1 MTFEDG
7 IIQNTVAKLLLGCDY
22 RDEVV
27 NAINASFFDFS
38 LKFFREI
45 VEAKLSGHAVNMD
58 WYREHFIEAVTPDEA
73 AIYSG
78 LNKKTI
84 TNIHGQAT
92 KNIVLS
98 AAKENFEYL
107 RSMLAELEQ
116 DVQNNIAITISISH
130 NDITVTLSLTES
142 LIVINALATKKLQI
156 RGGAWSAIGKRVEK
170 PLVDELCRL
179 AGVPLQNIDNRPFK
193 RNKKLKY
200 DRETDYLL
208 LSRTGKVYR
217 VEVKLMGK
225 GNPESA
231 DATIARDSDIF
242 IADTLSVQN
251 CAQLKAREIE
261 YLILRDNHN
270 SLVDFIAIL
279 DRLDIP
285 HNATPE
291 KGQTL

>member
-7 IIQNTVAKLLLGCDY
+7 IIRSTVGKLLLGCDY

-45 VEAKLSGHAVNMD
+45 VEAKLAGHAVNMS

-92 KNIVLS
+92 RKIVLS
-98 AAKENFEYL
+98 AANENFEYL
-107 RSMLAELEQ
+107 RSMLEELEQ

-142 LIVINALATKKLQI
+142 LIVINALATKKLTQ
-156 RGGAWSAIGKRVEK
+156 
-170 PLVDELCRL
+170 
-179 AGVPLQNIDNRPFK
+179 
-193 RNKKLKY
+193 
-200 DRETDYLL
+200 
-208 LSRTGKVYR
+208 
-217 VEVKLMGK
+217 VK
-225 GNPESA
+225 
-231 DATIARDSDIF
+231 
-242 IADTLSVQN
+242 
-251 CAQLKAREIE
+251 
-261 YLILRDNHN
+261 
-270 SLVDFIAIL
+270 
-279 DRLDIP
+279 
-285 HNATPE
+285 
-291 KGQTL
+291 

>member
-1 MTFEDG
+1 MTFEDE
-7 IIQNTVAKLLLGCDY
+7 IIRTTVAKLLSGCDY

-38 LKFFREI
+38 IKFFRNI
-45 VEAKLSGHAVNMD
+45 VEAKLSGNAVNMN

-92 KNIVLS
+92 RQIVLT
-98 AAKENFEYL
+98 AARENFEYL
-107 RSMLAELEQ
+107 RSMLDELEQ
-116 DVQNNIAITISISH
+116 DMQNNIAITISISH
-130 NDITVTLSLTES
+130 NDITVNLSLTES

-179 AGVPLQNIDNRPFK
+179 AGVQQANIDNSPFK
-193 RNKKLKY
+193 RNKNLNY
-200 DRETDYLL
+200 DRETDYKLI
-208 LSRTGKVYR
+208 SSAGKVYR

-231 DATIARDSDIF
+231 DTTFARDSDIF
-242 IADTLSVQN
+242 IADTLSAQN
-251 CAQLKAREIE
+251 CKQLKARGIE
-261 YLILRDNHN
+261 YLILRDNNH
-270 SLVDFIAIL
+270 SLDDFVKIL
-279 DRLDIP
+279 DRLNIP
-285 HNATPE
+285 HVH
-291 KGQTL
+291 